1 MVAVNVT
8 DTPRFVLRPVVI
20 ALLAA
25 GVALIALAVVY
36 FVTPA
41 HALPSLLPGHDA
53 TSRHHIKH
61 GIAMLMLAAGA
72 GAGAWFLSAP
82 SPSN

>member
-1 MVAVNVT
+1 MNVT
-8 DTPRFVLRPVVI
+8 HTPRFVLRPAAVG
-20 ALLAA
+20 LLVA
-25 GVALIALAVVY
+25 GLALIALAVVY

-61 GIAMLMLAAGA
+61 GLAMLMLSAGA

-82 SPSN
+82 RSPSS

>member
-1 MVAVNVT
+1 MNVT
-8 DTPRFVLRPVVI
+8 HTPRFVLRPAAI
-20 ALLAA
+20 GLLVA
-25 GVALIALAVVY
+25 GFALIALAVLY

-61 GIAMLMLAAGA
+61 GLAMAMLAAGA
-72 GAGAWFLSAP
+72 WAGAWIVSAP
-82 SPSN
+82 PSR

>member
-1 MVAVNVT
+1 MNQTAS
-8 DTPRFVLRPVVI
+8 PRFVIRPQVI

-25 GVALIALAVVY
+25 GLALVALAVVY

-41 HALPSLLPGHDA
+41 HQLPALLPGHDT

-61 GIAMLMLAAGA
+61 GLAMLMLAAGA
-72 GAGAWFLSAP
+72 GVGAWFFSAP
-82 SPSN
+82 NRSR